1 MHKKQRA
8 KRRYIWMEIRWMV
21 LGLLWLLGLLAGYA
35 GFAFYAR
42 EHALAWTWSDVLYRS
57 LQLIILESGSLSQR
71 VNPLLDMARL
81 LLPALTIYTG
91 LQALMH
97 VFQEQL
103 QWLHLW
109 RMHDHIIVCGLGRKG
124 SKLAENLLSVGYR
137 VVMIDQDASKAK
149 DIALRQRG
157 GVSLCADATDG
168 DTLARAR
175 IQRASHVICL
185 LGGDHENLRVAFQAH
200 RLAGERDS
208 KPLSCVVHLSSPDL
222 LELLKTSALCTHA
235 EDNFQ
240 LQVFNPYE
248 RTARWLINQ
257 DAGFGADA
265 AANASS
271 DHILIIGVGRL
282 GERIAVQ
289 AAYNWHLH
297 QRRPKLKIT
306 VLDRQAE
313 EKRLSMMQRY
323 ARMADVCQIHAVPLS
338 LETTYTLQSA
348 LEKSAAEAPVQR
360 VYICLGDALLGFQVC
375 LAVLQHPL
383 FKGIPVFIRMGEE
396 SGLSGLLDQPLR
408 YGGEGQRVLRFD
420 IFKQAC
426 SVELVMGGTLEML
439 ARSLHEHYLAGSRPD
454 DATLLTGQDWND
466 LNEGQKEDNRHQ
478 AQRIERLLD
487 EAGYLISPLYDWQ
500 AAELLFGEKELLS
513 MARREHENWRMSK
526 QSQGWRFGAERDP
539 EKRTHPD
546 LVDWEQLTVQ
556 EQEKNLHFVRHL
568 PHLLAQCGFQ
578 LDRKRVDG

>member
-1 MHKKQRA
+1 MHKKQRT
-8 KRRYIWMEIRWMV
+8 KRRQIWMEIRWMV
-21 LGLLWLLGLLAGYA
+21 IGLLWLMGLLAGYT

-42 EHALAWTWSDVLYRS
+42 EHALAWTWSDVLYRT

-71 VNPLLDMARL
+71 VNPLLDMARF
-81 LLPALTIYTG
+81 LLPALTVYTG

-124 SKLAENLLSVGYR
+124 SRLAETLLSVGYR
-137 VVMIDQDASKAK
+137 VVMIDQDANKAK
-149 DIALRQRG
+149 DMALRQRG
-157 GVSLCADATDG
+157 GVTICADATNG

-175 IQRASHVICL
+175 MQRASHVICL

-200 RLAGERDS
+200 RLAGERHS

-222 LELLKTSALCTHA
+222 LELLKTSALGTHA

-248 RTARWLINQ
+248 HTARWLINQ
-257 DAGFGADA
+257 DAGFGADTA
-265 AANASS
+265 ASASPE
-271 DHILIIGVGRL
+271 HVLIIGVGRL

-306 VLDRQAE
+306 VLDRRAE
-313 EKRLSMMQRY
+313 EKKQSLMQRY
-323 ARMADVCQIHAVPLS
+323 ARMADVCQIQAVPLS
-338 LETTYTLQSA
+338 LETISTLQSA
-348 LEKSAAEAPVQR
+348 LEKSAAAGPVQR

-383 FKGIPVFIRMGEE
+383 LKGTPVFIRMGEE
-396 SGLSGLLDQPLR
+396 SGLSGLLDQPAGLIS
-408 YGGEGQRVLRFD
+408 EGPRVMQFD
-420 IFKQAC
+420 LYEQAC
-426 SVELVMGGTLEML
+426 SVELVMGGTLELL
-439 ARSLHEHYLAGSRPD
+439 ARSLHEHYLAGSRTG
-454 DATLLTGQDWND
+454 DAAVLPEQGWDELA
-466 LNEGQKEDNRHQ
+466 EEQKEDNRRQ
-478 AQRIERLLD
+478 AQRIERLLE
-487 EAGYLISPLYDWQ
+487 EAGYLISPLHDWL
-500 AAELLFGEKELLS
+500 AAELRFDEKELLS
-513 MARREHENWRMSK
+513 MARREHEHWRMSK
-526 QSQGWRFGAERDP
+526 QAQGWRFEAERDQ